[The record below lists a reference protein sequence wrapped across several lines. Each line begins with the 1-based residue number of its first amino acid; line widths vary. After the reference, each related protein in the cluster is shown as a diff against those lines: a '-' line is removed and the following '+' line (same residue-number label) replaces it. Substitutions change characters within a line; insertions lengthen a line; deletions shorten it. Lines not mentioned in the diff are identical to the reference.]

1 MSDFLKKGFLLGL
14 GVALSGKER
23 LDKRMDTF
31 KMEDFATPEQARQA
45 LRRYMEK
52 GETKQGEWD
61 ARQKEQFNKLLD
73 DLGLVRKEELRELEI
88 RLRKLEIEET
98 QDKPEGRPDL

>member
-14 GVALSGKER
+14 GVALSGKEK
-23 LDKRMDTF
+23 LDKRMDDW
-31 KMEDFATPEQARQA
+31 KMDDFASPEQARQA

-61 ARQKEQFNKLLD
+61 AKQREQFDKLLD
-73 DLGLVRKEELRELEI
+73 ELGLVRKEEMRELEI
-88 RLRKLEIEET
+88 RLKKLEIESN
-98 QDKPEGRPDL
+98 QDKPESRPDL

>member
-1 MSDFLKKGFLLGL
+1 MADYLRKGFLLGL

-23 LDKRMDTF
+23 LDKRMDEW
-31 KMEDFATPEQARQA
+31 KLDEFANPEQARQA

-52 GETKQGEWD
+52 GETKHGEWD
-61 ARQKEQFNKLLD
+61 AKQREQFDKLLD

-88 RLRKLEIEET
+88 RLKKLEVENS
-98 QDKPEGRPDL
+98 QNQPDNRPEL